1 MAPEPAKSTRRDFL
15 SGRAAV
21 TAVENLLGSAD
32 ERSTQPF
39 RAAEPQPPLLHVG
52 REAMACLFEIYFSPE
67 KHPDGADAALAAL
80 DEIDRLEA
88 QLTVYCESSEVS
100 ALNRTAAEGPQP
112 VEARLFELLHSAL
125 ALSRET
131 DGAFDIA
138 AGALTKV
145 WGFYRRQGRMPSAD
159 EISAALAV
167 SGGRHLELDAVQST
181 IRFRQP
187 GVELNLGA
195 IGKGYALDRAGDLM
209 RALDLSDF
217 LFHGGSSSVLAAGAR
232 PGETNPVPKAESESE
247 PTAAESKPARGWLIG
262 LRNPLRP
269 EERLAEFEL
278 VDQALGTSGAGNQF
292 FHHQGKRYGHI
303 LDPRSGWPAEQVL
316 SSTVIAP
323 TAALADALSTA
334 CYVLGEQGAREIC
347 QRRPH
352 VSVLLTRQLPGS
364 SGLELIPIN
373 LPPNRW
379 RDLRGG

>member
-1 MAPEPAKSTRRDFL
+1 MAAEPEKSTRRDFL
-15 SGRAAV
+15 SGRAAI
-21 TAVENLLGSAD
+21 TAVDKLLGSAED
-32 ERSTQPF
+32 RPARPF
-39 RAAEPQPPLLHVG
+39 HPAEPQPPLLHVG
-52 REAMACLFEIYFSPE
+52 REAMACLFEIFFSPE
-67 KHPDGADAALAAL
+67 KHPDGAEAALAAL

-88 QLTVYCESSEVS
+88 QLTIYRETSEVA

-112 VEARLFELLHSAL
+112 VETNLFQLLRSAL
-125 ALSRET
+125 ELSQET

-138 AGALTKV
+138 AGALSKV
-145 WGFYRRQGRMPSAD
+145 WGFYRRQGRMPSAE

-167 SGGRHLELDAVQST
+167 CGGRHLELDSAHST
-181 IRFRQP
+181 LRFRQP

-209 RALDLSDF
+209 REVGLSDF

-232 PGETNPVPKAESESE
+232 PGSNPANKAEAETTKE
-247 PTAAESKPARGWLIG
+247 PPPPRGWLVG

-278 VDQALGTSGAGNQF
+278 IDQALGTSGAGNQF

-303 LDPRSGWPAEQVL
+303 LDPRSGWPAEKVL

-347 QRRPH
+347 ARH
-352 VSVLLTRQLPGS
+352 ADVSALLTRQQPGS

-373 LPPNRW
+373 LPPSRW
-379 RDLRGG
+379 RDLRGA